1 MQVDDPAGG
10 ADEDVCACLERVYLP
25 CRVDAPHDAADAA
38 IQAFGDGAA
47 DSFDLL
53 GKFPGGGEDEKA
65 EPFLGVRGRLE
76 RVHQGKGEGE
86 RLSRPGLRAGDDV
99 ASLDRFRDGLFLYGR
114 GLGEAQFR
122 DGFQGP
128 VGKVQPCE
136 VRHMVIILL
145 RYSYRREV
153 YQRQGAEPVRARPSS
168 GGLKRKA
175 ESLKKGACK
184 CFSGM

>member
-1 MQVDDPAGG
+1 MKVDDPARG

-65 EPFLGVRGRLE
+65 GPFLGVRGRLE

-114 GLGEAQFR
+114 GLVKPSFETA
-122 DGFQGP
+122 
-128 VGKVQPCE
+128 
-136 VRHMVIILL
+136 
-145 RYSYRREV
+145 S
-153 YQRQGAEPVRARPSS
+153 RARSERFSRAKSAIWSS
-168 GGLKRKA
+168 SSRVIPTG
-175 ESLKKGACK
+175 EK
-184 CFSGM
+184 CIRDRVQNPFATDPRRAV